1 MTQICIYIII
11 VKLYRNVKE
20 NRLIYEKKKTW
31 EMHFKNYLIHFL
43 NKISFFYIIYV

>member
-20 NRLIYEKKKTW
+20 NRLIYEKKKH
-31 EMHFKNYLIHFL
+31 EKCIL
-43 NKISFFYIIYV
+43 KII

>member
-20 NRLIYEKKKTW
+20 NRLIYEKKKN
-31 EMHFKNYLIHFL
+31 MRNAF
-43 NKISFFYIIYV
+43 